1 MKKARINPENQD
13 DKCFQYAPTIALNFE
28 EIASHPEIVSN
39 IIPFTYKYNW
49 ERVNHPSKIDDWK
62 SLRKIIQQLF
72 LIFCITMKKKYFQLI
87 LQNITQPVKKEI
99 ILLTITNE
107 EEEG

>member
-49 ERVNHPSKIDDWK
+49 ERVNYPSKIDDWK
-62 SLRKIIQQLF
+62 KFEKNNPTIVLN
-72 LIFCITMKKKYFQLI
+72 I
-87 LQNITQPVKKEI
+87 LYTNEKEI
-99 ILLTITNE
+99 LSAYTSKHNTTREKRNNSLNDYK
-107 EEEG
+107 